1 MKRGQ
6 IVAKKKPAC
15 KRVYGA
21 VVDTEMREKWRFV
34 KVQWIEDKNSFLPVD
49 KKAVW
54 IRHDEVVLVEPFSE
68 LANVQRVMTLSS
80 ALLSE
85 NYRKVLNK
93 QYGKKKKK
101 RK

>member
-15 KRVYGA
+15 KRLYGA
-21 VVDTEMREKWRFV
+21 VVDTEMREKWKFI
-34 KVQWIEDKNSFLPVD
+34 KVQWVDDSASCIPVE
-49 KKAVW
+49 KKSVW
-54 IRHDEVVLVEPFSE
+54 LRYDEVILVEPFVE
-68 LANVQRVMTLSS
+68 MANVQRVMTLSS

-85 NYRKVLNK
+85 NYRKVLKK
-93 QYGKKKKK
+93 QNGKKKKK